1 MFKASHREGAKTA
14 WALSPFFFVIFVSF
28 VVKKEKDVMFLKR
41 FQLGLIHVA
50 VAMTLVPINS
60 TLNRVMIKELA
71 ISATLVAILASLPYL
86 FSPIQVAIGSYSDR
100 HPIFGFRRTPY
111 ILAGLILCVL
121 GLIVS
126 PQVAFLMADNFPL
139 GLLAGILAFGAWG
152 MGYNLSAVSYLSLA
166 SELSGENGR
175 GKTIA
180 TMWFMMIA
188 SIILTAIGLSHMVDP
203 YTPEALIRAFGV
215 VAASALTLGL
225 LGLFKLEPR
234 SSVLSSTASETY
246 TVKQMTSAIT
256 ANPVARTFFV
266 YLLLLLAAIL
276 GQDVLLEPFGA
287 EAFGMTVTQTTRITS
302 IWGTFVLL
310 AIIIA
315 GLLEGRVSKRL
326 IAQFGNTGALLGFVV
341 IVISGIL
348 INKHVFYT
356 GVTLLGIGTGLST
369 VANLSLMFDL
379 TLPGMVGLY
388 IGAWGFSNAL
398 SRLTGSILGGVV
410 RDIVTQATG
419 VALSGYLVVFSI
431 EALMLFIAAFM
442 LYRIDVNVFKKQIE
456 EPSYVEKVALA
467 AE

>member
-1 MFKASHREGAKTA
+1 
-14 WALSPFFFVIFVSF
+14 
-28 VVKKEKDVMFLKR
+28 MFLKR

-86 FSPIQVAIGSYSDR
+86 FAPIQVAIGSYSDR

-111 ILAGLILCVL
+111 ILAGLILCVI
-121 GLIVS
+121 GVVVS
-126 PQVAFLMADNFPL
+126 PQVAFLMHDNFPL
-139 GLLAGILAFGAWG
+139 GLLMGLLAFGAWG

-166 SELSGENGR
+166 SELSGENER

-180 TMWFMMIA
+180 TMWFMMIL
-188 SIILTAIGLSHMVDP
+188 SIILTAIGLSRMVDP

-215 VAASALTLGL
+215 VGAVAFL
-225 LGLFKLEPR
+225 LGLIGLLKLEPR
-234 SSVLSSTASETY
+234 SAGLVQGAASEAY

-256 ANPVARTFFV
+256 ANPVARVFFI

-302 IWGTFVLL
+302 LWGTFVLL
-310 AIIIA
+310 AIIVA
-315 GLLEGRVSKRL
+315 GMLEGRASKRL
-326 IAQFGNTGALLGFVV
+326 VAQLGNTGALLGFIV

-348 INKHVFYT
+348 IDKSVFYT

-369 VANLSLMFDL
+369 VANLSLMFEL
-379 TLPGMVGLY
+379 TIPGMVGLY
-388 IGAWGFSNAL
+388 IGAWGFANAL
-398 SRLTGSILGGVV
+398 SRLVGSVLGGVV
-410 RDIVTQATG
+410 RDVVTQVTG
-419 VALSGYLVVFSI
+419 QALSGYLVVFSI
-431 EALMLFIAAFM
+431 EALMLLIATVM
-442 LYRIDVNVFKKQIE
+442 LYRINVNAFKKQAE
-456 EPSYVEKVALA
+456 EPSFVEKVAIA

>member
-1 MFKASHREGAKTA
+1 
-14 WALSPFFFVIFVSF
+14 
-28 VVKKEKDVMFLKR
+28 MFLKR

-86 FSPIQVAIGSYSDR
+86 FSPIQMAIGSYSDR

-121 GLIVS
+121 GVVVS
-126 PQVAFLMADNFPL
+126 PQVAFLIHDNFAV
-139 GLLAGILAFGAWG
+139 GLLAGLLAFGAWG

-166 SELSGENGR
+166 SELSGENER

-180 TMWFMMIA
+180 TMWFMMIL
-188 SIILTAIGLSHMVDP
+188 SIIITAIGLSRMVDP

-215 VAASALTLGL
+215 VAASALVLGVLGL
-225 LGLFKLEPR
+225 IKLEPR
-234 SSVLSSTASETY
+234 SNRLSQSTSESY
-246 TVKQMTSAIT
+246 TIRQMTSAIT
-256 ANPVARTFFV
+256 ANPVARVFFV

-310 AIIIA
+310 AILVA
-315 GLLEGRVSKRL
+315 GLMEGRVSKRL
-326 IAQFGNTGALLGFVV
+326 VAQLGNTGALLGFIV

-348 INKHVFYT
+348 INKSVFYT

-379 TLPGMVGLY
+379 TIPGMVGLY

-398 SRLTGSILGGVV
+398 SRLVGSILGGVV
-410 RDIVTQATG
+410 RDVVTQATG
-419 VALSGYLVVFSI
+419 LALSGYLVVFSI
-431 EALMLFIAAFM
+431 EAFMLFIATIM
-442 LYRIDVNVFKKQIE
+442 LYRINVNAFRKQGE
-456 EPSYVEKVALA
+456 EPSFAEKVAIA

>member
-1 MFKASHREGAKTA
+1 
-14 WALSPFFFVIFVSF
+14 
-28 VVKKEKDVMFLKR
+28 MFLKR

-60 TLNRVMIKELA
+60 TLNRVMIKELS
-71 ISATLVAILASLPYL
+71 ISATIVAILASLPYL
-86 FSPIQVAIGSYSDR
+86 FSPVQVAIGSYSDR
-100 HPIFGFRRTPY
+100 HPVFGFRRTPY
-111 ILAGLILCVL
+111 ILVGLILCVL
-121 GLIVS
+121 GVVVS
-126 PQVAFLMADNFPL
+126 PQVAFLMAKNFPL
-139 GLLAGILAFGAWG
+139 GLLAGLFAFGAWG

-166 SELSGENGR
+166 SELSGEKER

-180 TMWFMMIA
+180 TMWFMMITA
-188 SIILTAIGLSHMVDP
+188 IIVTAIGLSRMVDP
-203 YTPEALIRAFGV
+203 YTPEALIRAFGY
-215 VAASALTLGL
+215 VAVSALILGL
-225 LGLFKLEPR
+225 LGLIRLEPR
-234 SSVLSSTASETY
+234 SAGEERGVASENY
-246 TVKQMTSAIT
+246 TIKQMTAAIT
-256 ANPVARTFFV
+256 ANPVARVFFI

-287 EAFGMTVTQTTRITS
+287 QAFGMSVRETTSITS

-310 AIIIA
+310 AIIVA
-315 GLLEGRVSKRL
+315 GFLEGRVSKRL
-326 IAQFGNTGALLGFVV
+326 VAQLGNTGALLGFVV
-341 IVISGIL
+341 IVISGIF
-348 INKHVFYT
+348 INKNVFYT

-379 TLPGMVGLY
+379 TVPGKVGLY

-410 RDIVTQATG
+410 RDVVTRASG

-431 EALMLFIAAFM
+431 EALMLLIAAIM
-442 LYRIDVNVFKKQIE
+442 LYRINVNAFQKQVH

>member
-1 MFKASHREGAKTA
+1 MPQGKCSGGRCQGEHSELPNRIWNQG
-14 WALSPFFFVIFVSF
+14 I
-28 VVKKEKDVMFLKR
+28 MFLKR

-100 HPIFGFRRTPY
+100 HPILGFRRTPY
-111 ILAGLILCVL
+111 IVAGLILCVL
-121 GLIVS
+121 GVMVS
-126 PQVAFLMADNFPL
+126 PQVAFLMAENLPL

-166 SELSGENGR
+166 SELSGENER

-180 TMWFMMIA
+180 TMWFMMIL
-188 SIILTAIGLSHMVDP
+188 SIILTAIGLSRMVDP

-215 VAASALTLGL
+215 VATSALVLGL
-225 LGLFKLEPR
+225 LGLLKLEPR
-234 SSVLSSTASETY
+234 ATRLERGVASEAY
-246 TVKQMTSAIT
+246 TVRQMTAAIT
-256 ANPVARTFFV
+256 ANPTARIFFI

-302 IWGTFVLL
+302 LWGTFVLL
-310 AIIIA
+310 AIIVA
-315 GLLEGRVSKRL
+315 GLLEGRASKRL
-326 IAQFGNTGALLGFVV
+326 IAQLGNKGALLGFLV
-341 IVISGIL
+341 IVVSGIL
-348 INKHVFYT
+348 IDKTVFYM

-369 VANLSLMFDL
+369 VANLALMFDL
-379 TLPGMVGLY
+379 TIPGMVGLY

-410 RDIVTQATG
+410 RDVVTQATG
-419 VALSGYLVVFSI
+419 QALSGYLVVFSI
-431 EALMLFIAAFM
+431 EALMLLIATIM
-442 LYRIDVNVFKKQIE
+442 LYRINVNAFRKQVE
-456 EPSYVEKVALA
+456 EPSFAEKVAMA